1 MSNDEVDPET
11 FFLETWDIVQLPAVK
26 KARLTVCESLGDKTL
41 NTVLCESYAKASD
54 EDKQL
59 MKETLEQLKLD
70 VKLQEAKE
78 NNIPLEEGLLTGLI
92 GGIAGAAFGP
102 KVMTAV
108 CNALG
113 IDLKGPLGSLMTSRI
128 ILTAVGAKV
137 GW

>member
-1 MSNDEVDPET
+1 MQEIANENMQQITEAQAYDD
-11 FFLETWDIVQLPAVK
+11 LIA
-26 KARLTVCESLGDKTL
+26 
-41 NTVLCESYAKASD
+41 
-54 EDKQL
+54 
-59 MKETLEQLKLD
+59 
-70 VKLQEAKE
+70 KLQEAKE

-137 GW
+137 GR